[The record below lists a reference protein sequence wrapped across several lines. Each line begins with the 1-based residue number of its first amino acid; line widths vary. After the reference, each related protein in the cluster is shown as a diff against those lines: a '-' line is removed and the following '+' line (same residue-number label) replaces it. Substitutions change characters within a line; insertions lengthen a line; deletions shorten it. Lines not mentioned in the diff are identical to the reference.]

1 MLCDTILDSIGKTP
15 LVKLHR
21 VGSHLDCNIYA
32 KCEFLNPG
40 GSVKDRIGYQM
51 VADAESE
58 LALIEQENAILGY
71 MAKLVALDAMDLS
84 EQAMDADLATLNTA
98 GGSSIN
104 PSQAVTFFINN

>member
-1 MLCDTILDSIGKTP
+1 MSNTNGRDGEKQTKEEYL
-15 LVKLHR
+15 R
-21 VGSHLDCNIYA
+21 
-32 KCEFLNPG
+32 
-40 GSVKDRIGYQM
+40 QM

-84 EQAMDADLATLNTA
+84 EEAMDADLATLNTA

-104 PSQAVTFFINN
+104 PSHAVTFFINN